1 MTKTVGDYILG
12 KSIGRGSFACVY
24 KGRHKITN
32 EVVAIKDI
40 YVERTPLKYLEMEI
54 SIMKEINHSYIVK
67 LIDCIRTE
75 SHVYLIMEY
84 CSMGDLNSYL
94 LNERQQKGM
103 SELDLY
109 HFLEQMASALKYLRQ
124 RNFVHRD
131 IKPQNILL
139 VPGKNG
145 RLPDLKISDFGFAK
159 FLGTT
164 DLTNSYCGSPLYM
177 APEVIARKSYDA
189 KADLWS
195 TGVLLYE
202 MMMGRKLIQTNHMYE
217 LQSFLDNYNDQVDF
231 SGAQFHF
238 SNQLKDLIS
247 SLLKKNA
254 ADRTCCEDFFYHVQ
268 LLLCP
273 ESDDDEY
280 VVVNTSTSSLD
291 STSMNRYSTSAPNQ
305 RKSLDPNH
313 FSFQEPLP
321 IKRSRKFS
329 VGSASSAFTKALSIA
344 STKIFGSSSSETNS
358 SPPSPLTPMTPLSQQ
373 NTVSSILLEDITLD
387 RLLVSCKDTIESERI
402 ADMITAIEHI
412 ISSNPYDYEQMIVL
426 NQKVKSL
433 LEFGISKLYSYEQER
448 VCSNK
453 LIELNV
459 WMVSKLNDYRDV
471 THVKA
476 DVCVERL
483 LYDKA
488 LELSREAAI
497 KQLIHEDINYCI
509 EQYKESILILESI
522 IIDDSQN
529 VIADDQVIIKK
540 LIDSLQSRLNNVLV
554 GIPN

>member
-1 MTKTVGDYILG
+1 M
-12 KSIGRGSFACVY
+12 
-24 KGRHKITN
+24 
-32 EVVAIKDI
+32 
-40 YVERTPLKYLEMEI
+40 
-54 SIMKEINHSYIVK
+54 
-67 LIDCIRTE
+67 
-75 SHVYLIMEY
+75 
-84 CSMGDLNSYL
+84 
-94 LNERQQKGM
+94 
-103 SELDLY
+103 
-109 HFLEQMASALKYLRQ
+109 
-124 RNFVHRD
+124 
-131 IKPQNILL
+131 
-139 VPGKNG
+139 
-145 RLPDLKISDFGFAK
+145 KISDFGFAK

-488 LELSREAAI
+488 LELVNSCM
-497 KQLIHEDINYCI
+497 QLFFF
-509 EQYKESILILESI
+509 
-522 IIDDSQN
+522 
-529 VIADDQVIIKK
+529 KK
-540 LIDSLQSRLNNVLV
+540 KRK
-554 GIPN
+554 